1 MQDCDSQLL
10 SAYVDGEV
18 ADDVRRRVEQHLAEC
33 SRCAQEVQSLRQA
46 SQLLRG
52 YAFADLEPG
61 ELERA
66 HEAID
71 ASADQPILRLG
82 FTMGVIAASVLI
94 VSCAWLMEL
103 PKSPTSVIENPP
115 ALVSVPQWER
125 MAMTLKA
132 EPLPP
137 AREQTAE
144 LNDSRLADW
153 MLNGLGGKNTHEED
167 AN

>member
-1 MQDCDSQLL
+1 MTDCDAQLL

-18 ADDVRRRVEQHLAEC
+18 DADARRRVERHLQEC
-33 SRCAQEVQSLRQA
+33 QRCADEVRGLRET
-46 SQLLRG
+46 SQLLKT
-52 YAFADLEPG
+52 YPFADIDRE
-61 ELERA
+61 ELTRA

-71 ASADQPILRLG
+71 SAVDQPVWRLG
-82 FTMGVIAASVLI
+82 FTLGVIAASVLI

-103 PKSPTSVIENPP
+103 PKATQPAPTSGTQL
-115 ALVSVPQWER
+115 ATTPQWER

-132 EPLPP
+132 DPLRP
-137 AREQTAE
+137 AGEQTAE
-144 LNDSRLADW
+144 LNDSRLAEW